1 MAGRKLDYPPVWL
14 TPEFVIEVNYTLEGN
29 NHAVLDY
36 GKLQSA
42 LTAPFQTFSGKPLHH
57 TDMDVIVAIVRN
69 LIDAHSF
76 LNGNKRT
83 ALFIANA
90 LLRYVGCV
98 LPDAFNW
105 DCGRILVEYTAT
117 HDSGKLLAF
126 FSTHQRS

>member
-1 MAGRKLDYPPVWL
+1 MAGRKLESPPVWL
-14 TPEFVIEVNYTLEGN
+14 TPEFIAEVNYTLEGN

-42 LTAPFQTFSGKPLHH
+42 LTAPFQTFSGKPLHY
-57 TDMDVIVAIVRN
+57 TDIDVIAAVVRN

-83 ALFIANA
+83 ALFVANA
-90 LLRYVGCV
+90 LLCYAGFM
-98 LPDAFNW
+98 LPGAFNW
-105 DCGRILVEYTAT
+105 DCSRAIVEYVAT

-126 FSTHQRS
+126 FSTFQHT

>member
-1 MAGRKLDYPPVWL
+1 MAGRKLESPPVWL
-14 TPEFVIEVNYTLEGN
+14 TPEFIAEVNYTLEGN

-42 LTAPFQTFSGKPLHH
+42 LTAPFQTFSGEPLHH
-57 TDMDVIVAIVRN
+57 TDIDVIVAVVRN

-83 ALFIANA
+83 ALFVANA
-90 LLRYVGCV
+90 LLYYAGCV
-98 LPDAFNW
+98 LPGAFNW
-105 DCGRILVEYTAT
+105 DCSRAIVEYAAT

-126 FSTHQRS
+126 FSTFQHT